1 MTRPAAG
8 ATTAAP
14 LLLDEAAVAARL
26 DMGDLIALMERTLAD
41 FSAGRAL
48 QPVRT
53 VLAIERHAALLA
65 VMPGYLP
72 GSEALGVKVVSVA
85 PRNAERG
92 LPTHLATVL
101 LLDPETGALRAIM
114 DGRLITEMRTAA
126 VSAAAARAL
135 ALPRA
140 SRLAL
145 LGTGVQASSHLEA
158 LRRVRDLERVRVWS
172 PTRERRESFARE
184 ASRRLGLEVEAVDT
198 AERAVR
204 DADLVVTATASHTPV
219 LEGRWLG
226 PGTHVTAV
234 GAARA
239 TQRELDAETVRRAS
253 VWIDSLAA
261 ARVEAGDL
269 LLAERDGVSWN
280 ERVRGEIGAVFEGT
294 LAGRARPEEITLFKS
309 LGLAVE
315 DAASA
320 RMVWERSL
328 AAAAGPARPAGT

>member
-1 MTRPAAG
+1 V
-8 ATTAAP
+8 
-14 LLLDEAAVAARL
+14 LDEAAVAARL

-41 FSAGRAL
+41 FSSGRAL

-53 VLAIERHAALLA
+53 VLAIERHATLLA

-72 GSEALGVKVVSVA
+72 GSDALAVKVVSVA
-85 PRNAERG
+85 PRNTERG

-126 VSAAAARAL
+126 VSAAAARVL
-135 ALPRA
+135 AVPRA

-145 LGTGVQASSHLEA
+145 LGSGVQASSHLEA
-158 LRRVRDLERVRVWS
+158 LRRVRALERVRVWS
-172 PTRERRESFARE
+172 PTRARREAFARA

-204 DADLVVTATASHTPV
+204 EADLVVTATASHTPV
-219 LEGRWLG
+219 LEGRWVV
-226 PGTHVTAV
+226 PGAHVTAV

-239 TQRELDAETVRRAS
+239 NQRELDAETVRRAS
-253 VWIDSLAA
+253 VWVDSLAA

-269 LLAERDGVSWN
+269 LLAERDGVPWD

-294 LAGRARPEEITLFKS
+294 LEGRTRPDEITLFKS

-320 RMVWERSL
+320 RLVWERAL
-328 AAAAGPARPAGT
+328 AAGAATPPPGRT